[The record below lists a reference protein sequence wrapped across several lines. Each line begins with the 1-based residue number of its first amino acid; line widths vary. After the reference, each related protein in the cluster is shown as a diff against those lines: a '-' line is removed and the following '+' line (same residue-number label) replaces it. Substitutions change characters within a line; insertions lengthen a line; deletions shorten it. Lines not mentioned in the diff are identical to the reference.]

1 MSFVLPLVRIVCHR
15 VYGVPFFSIMGI
27 PSTHSMPPK
36 IPLPFLKEYH
46 IKPSDMGA
54 LMMKGKLK
62 ERIMEIL
69 KIHGDL
75 NFLFL

>member
-1 MSFVLPLVRIVCHR
+1 MISSSYLLS
-15 VYGVPFFSIMGI
+15 YY
-27 PSTHSMPPK
+27 
-36 IPLPFLKEYH
+36 LPFLKEDH
-46 IKPSDMGA
+46 IEPSDMGA